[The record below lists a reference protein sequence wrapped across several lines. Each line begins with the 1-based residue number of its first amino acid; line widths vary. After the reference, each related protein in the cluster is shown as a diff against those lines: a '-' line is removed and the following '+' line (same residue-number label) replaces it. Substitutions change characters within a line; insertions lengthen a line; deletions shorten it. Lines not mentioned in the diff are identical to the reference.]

1 MTEQSNGA
9 GPTAGV
15 SAIRVLLA
23 EDEVNLG
30 MILEQYLTARGYAVT
45 MVRNGRDALEAL
57 RRDTF
62 DVALLDVVMPEIDGL
77 EVLRLTREDPLPP
90 EIIVITGNGTIETAL
105 AALKLGAY
113 DFLSKPYRMAEI
125 DLIVR
130 RAWEKRVLAR
140 SNHVLTHRL
149 RALTGE
155 SRFLTQFAPLQAV
168 LTMATGVAPSVS
180 PVLITGEPGTG
191 KRLMA
196 RHLHEHGAN
205 AQGPFIEAALR
216 RDTGRSRSLPH
227 DDEVTRALF
236 GVERDATRGPAE
248 RQLGWLELASGG
260 TLHLQDIDALS
271 LEVQD
276 RLVEAI
282 DTGSFSRVGGTQ
294 RIPLLARLVAST
306 SEDLAR
312 RVVQGTWRSTLHHHL
327 STIAIHL
334 PPLRERSIDVS
345 LLAAHFA
352 ERYARA
358 TPLKVAP
365 DALALLEQYRWP
377 GNVAELRAVVERAA
391 LLAVDG
397 RIDATSIAGVTPV
410 SSSEPASERTAGATP
425 VLTLETLERQ
435 HIADVLARVHWH
447 QGRAAELLG
456 ISPKTLYRKIREFG
470 FRRPSNFR
478 QS

>member
-1 MTEQSNGA
+1 MTEQSGA
-9 GPTAGV
+9 AGATV
-15 SAIRVLLA
+15 GASAIRVLLA

-45 MVRNGRDALEAL
+45 MVRNGRDALDAL

-140 SNHVLTHRL
+140 TNHVLAHRL

-155 SRFLTQFAPLQAV
+155 SRFLTQVAPLQAV
-168 LTMATGVAPSVS
+168 LTMATRVAPSVS
-180 PVLITGEPGTG
+180 PVLITGETGTG

-196 RHLHEHGAN
+196 RHLHEHGAHPR
-205 AQGPFIEAALR
+205 GPFIEAAIR
-216 RDTGRSRSLPH
+216 PDAGRSSAFTH
-227 DDEVTRALF
+227 DEQVERELF
-236 GVERDATRGPAE
+236 GVERDAPAGPSV

-260 TLHLQDIDALS
+260 TLYLSDVEALP
-271 LEVQD
+271 LGVQD
-276 RLVEAI
+276 RLMAAI
-282 DTGSFSRVGGTQ
+282 DAGSFSRVGGSQ
-294 RIPLLARLVAST
+294 RVPLLARLIAST
-306 SEDLAR
+306 SDDLAR
-312 RVVQGTWRSTLHHHL
+312 GVAQGAWRSALHHLL
-327 STIAIHL
+327 SAIAIQL
-334 PPLRERSIDVS
+334 PPLRERMADVP

-352 ERYARA
+352 QRYGRGISI
-358 TPLKVAP
+358 KVSP
-365 DALALLEQYRWP
+365 DALAFLEQYRWP
-377 GNVAELRAVVERAA
+377 GNVAELRAVIERAA
-391 LLAVDG
+391 MLAVDG
-397 RIDATSIAGVTPV
+397 RIDAASVASVASTIAT
-410 SSSEPASERTAGATP
+410 ERTAAAAP
-425 VLTLETLERQ
+425 MLTLEMLERQ
-435 HIADVLARVHWH
+435 HIAEVLTRVHWH

-470 FRRPSNFR
+470 FRRPSTFR

>member
-1 MTEQSNGA
+1 MTEQASGA
-9 GPTAGV
+9 GATVGV

-140 SNHVLTHRL
+140 ANHVLAHRL
-149 RALTGE
+149 RELTGE
-155 SRFLTQFAPLQAV
+155 SRFLTQYAPLQAV
-168 LTMATGVAPSVS
+168 LTMATRVAPSVS
-180 PVLITGEPGTG
+180 PVLITGEHGTG
-191 KRLMA
+191 KRLLA
-196 RHLHEHGAN
+196 RHLHEHGAHPR
-205 AQGPFIEAALR
+205 GPFIEAALR
-216 RDTGRSRSLPH
+216 LDTNRSSALTP
-227 DDEVTRALF
+227 DERMERALF
-236 GVERDATRGPAE
+236 GVERDAVAGPSE

-260 TLHLQDIDALS
+260 TLYLSDVEALP
-271 LEVQD
+271 LGVQD

-282 DTGSFSRVGGTQ
+282 DVGSFSRVGGRQ
-294 RIPLLARLVAST
+294 RVPLLARLVAST
-306 SEDLAR
+306 TDDLAR
-312 RVVQGTWRSTLHHHL
+312 GVAHGAWRSTLYHVF
-327 STIAIHL
+327 STIAIQL
-334 PPLRERSIDVS
+334 PPLRERTVDVP

-352 ERYARA
+352 LRYSRG
-358 TPLKVAP
+358 TPMKVAP
-365 DALALLEQYRWP
+365 DALSMLEQYRWP
-377 GNVAELRAVVERAA
+377 GNVAELHAVIARAA
-391 LLAVDG
+391 LLAVDD
-397 RIDATSIAGVTPV
+397 RIDATSVLGVSGTM
-410 SSSEPASERTAGATP
+410 ATERATAAAP
-425 VLTLETLERQ
+425 MLTLETLERQ
-435 HIADVLARVHWH
+435 HIADVLTRVHWH